1 MWCDRFVARSSTNYV
16 RTRGFFLSVET
27 LTEHNTVTIMY
38 RECAATIVSSNH
50 KAIGWPWKSRHVT
63 RKRKTTNRRSTNA
76 PLTLS
81 CLTLHNWL
89 WLSPMGKDMAQP
101 CVSQYKWSYLIKIP
115 GLLGTCSYFA
125 VPVCT
130 LSNWKQ
136 VDDASF
142 SYLFVLLH
150 AATRLQEVCER
161 LHKRKPHT
169 HGFGVVWLWF
179 TIGFLFALCLWRV

>member
-1 MWCDRFVARSSTNYV
+1 MLVAAGFFSVIPSIEIRFDDWERTLERGWRERSSPFIAPGHVFDARFVARSSTNYV

-142 SYLFVLLH
+142 SYLFVL
-150 AATRLQEVCER
+150 
-161 LHKRKPHT
+161 
-169 HGFGVVWLWF
+169 
-179 TIGFLFALCLWRV
+179 